1 MIQYK
6 ASRDIWSHGS
16 GTQLS
21 DLIGSSLSTLL
32 LLPKTERP
40 IYLSSPWIS
49 DFPLL
54 RNQFKQF
61 SSLFPHLDARADI
74 RFSDVL
80 QAISERMPVRIVT
93 VSNEV
98 SKSFVDSTQLR
109 ICQGISTRFAPEV
122 HHEKGILTNWFYI
135 EGSMNITF
143 HGVHIRG
150 EKITYHTAS
159 SDEGREK
166 IARAYLEFDRYWR
179 TLDAG

>member
-1 MIQYK
+1 MTTHS

-21 DLIGSSLSTLL
+21 DLISSCLATLL
-32 LLPKTERP
+32 LLPANDTP
-40 IYLSSPWIS
+40 VYFNSPWIS

-61 SSLFPHLDARADI
+61 SSLFPHLDARPDI
-74 RFSDVL
+74 RFSDAL
-80 QAISERMPVRIVT
+80 QAIATKMPVRIVT
-93 VSNEV
+93 VANEV
-98 SKSFVDSTQLR
+98 SNNFVLSPS
-109 ICQGISTRFAPEV
+109 IFECPGISTRFAPEV
-122 HHEKGILTNWFYI
+122 HHEKGILTSWFYI

-150 EKITYHTAS
+150 EKITYHTVS
-159 SDEGREK
+159 GDEGREK

-179 TLDAG
+179 VLDA